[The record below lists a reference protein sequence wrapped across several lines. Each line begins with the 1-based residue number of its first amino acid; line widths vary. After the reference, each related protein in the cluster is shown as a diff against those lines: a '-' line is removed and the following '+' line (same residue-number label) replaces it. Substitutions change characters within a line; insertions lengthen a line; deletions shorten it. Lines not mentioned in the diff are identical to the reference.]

1 MHKLL
6 GLSTITGC
14 LLLIIS
20 ITSIAFENNNKGEK
34 INIVYEV
41 KSILDDY
48 VLNYCSTYDSYT
60 VNRLYSQKKIFD
72 EKNNINL
79 KNKFIVS
86 IKKKPINPNIIEFIN
101 EKPNFNI
108 ANLNINEIDL
118 DYLSKSKKDFVK
130 TLLPLISYEN
140 QNILLERSKL
150 ENMKIFL
157 DDNNTLS
164 KADLDFLYKISKKYR
179 IKTNDRH
186 KYDLVNEL
194 LYHVDVIPNSIVLA
208 HDLIP
213 LRYPSMSFLTLY
225 HLTYV
230 PLILKQSKLILCNSI
245 STANDLNTFY
255 KVPKYKLFPIRLGF
269 SNTKYYPIK
278 KIRQKFFLIIGRHNP
293 HKNLERVI
301 KAFSLAKLNG
311 YKLVFVGS
319 FDRRYTPG
327 LMKTIDEL
335 NIRHLCVW
343 RGWIDDQEKLIQH
356 MSSQFID
363 MLRENFSDPNL

>member
-1 MHKLL
+1 MHKFL

-108 ANLNINEIDL
+108 ANLNINEVDL

-150 ENMKIFL
+150 ENMKNFL
-157 DDNNTLS
+157 VDNNTLS

-208 HDLIP
+208 QAANESGWGTSRFAREFNALFGE
-213 LRYPSMSFLTLY
+213 Y
-225 HLTYV
+225 TYDFSDGVV
-230 PLILKQSKLILCNSI
+230 PLLREEGEKHLVKSFDSVNKSVQSYFNNLNSHYAYKDFREVRKIMREKNNFSNLKLLIEELDSYAADVNYIKTINSI
-245 STANDLNTFY
+245 IDANQFN
-255 KVPKYKLFPIRLGF
+255 
-269 SNTKYYPIK
+269 
-278 KIRQKFFLIIGRHNP
+278 KFD
-293 HKNLERVI
+293 
-301 KAFSLAKLNG
+301 
-311 YKLVFVGS
+311 S
-319 FDRRYTPG
+319 FNYS
-327 LMKTIDEL
+327 I
-335 NIRHLCVW
+335 NN
-343 RGWIDDQEKLIQH
+343 
-356 MSSQFID
+356 S
-363 MLRENFSDPNL
+363 